1 MTRMSFQYYLLYLT
15 NPTNST
21 FKKASGDI
29 IIISDTFSFRR
40 HALKSFHSLD
50 RCFRFNEMRSSSL
63 VAVLVRVITLIA
75 IISKWTPAA
84 INVDHIIFWIKA
96 QRNIMIDFP
105 IPRWAFPWQPAPLP
119 LVSPLSPSSSL
130 SRLAIGKRSNQAFV
144 QWKEANSE
152 LNKLTKL
159 GRCWI
164 ANSWIARITNTAR
177 RVSQNC

>member
-1 MTRMSFQYYLLYLT
+1 MTIMSFQYYLLYLT

-29 IIISDTFSFRR
+29 IIISDTFSFWR

-63 VAVLVRVITLIA
+63 VAVLVGVITLIA
-75 IISKWTPAA
+75 IISKWTPTA

-105 IPRWAFPWQPAPLP
+105 ICRFPGEPSHDNLHPCRSSHRSHLHPRFPGW
-119 LVSPLSPSSSL
+119 S
-130 SRLAIGKRSNQAFV
+130 
-144 QWKEANSE
+144 
-152 LNKLTKL
+152 L
-159 GRCWI
+159 GREATRHLCNEKRPI
-164 ANSWIARITNTAR
+164 QS
-177 RVSQNC
+177 

>member
-1 MTRMSFQYYLLYLT
+1 MTRMPFQYYLLYLT

-29 IIISDTFSFRR
+29 IITSDTFSFWR

-105 IPRWAFPWQPAPLP
+105 IYRFPGEPSHDNLHPCRSSHRSHLHPRFPGWP
-119 LVSPLSPSSSL
+119 
-130 SRLAIGKRSNQAFV
+130 
-144 QWKEANSE
+144 
-152 LNKLTKL
+152 L
-159 GRCWI
+159 GRETTRHLCNEKRPI
-164 ANSWIARITNTAR
+164 QS
-177 RVSQNC
+177 